1 MTDSPFWLRTVLLTM
16 LGFVIIGLLASY
28 VLFQARYLIGGPQI
42 TLDGPLPIATN
53 ERAITLTG
61 SAFNIS
67 RLWLN
72 DRQIFTNPDG
82 RFEQLL
88 VLENGQ
94 TIATIRAEDRYGR
107 ATVVSHTFV
116 YVPGC
121 LMYTI

>member
-1 MTDSPFWLRTVLLTM
+1 MIGL
-16 LGFVIIGLLASY
+16 VIIGLITSY
-28 VLFQARYLIGGPQI
+28 LLFQARYLIGGPQI
-42 TLDGPLPIATN
+42 TLDGPLPIATS
-53 ERAITLTG
+53 ERTITLTG

-82 RFEQLL
+82 RFEELL

-94 TIATIRAEDRYGR
+94 TVTTVRAEDRYGR
-107 ATVVSHTFV
+107 AAVVAHTFV